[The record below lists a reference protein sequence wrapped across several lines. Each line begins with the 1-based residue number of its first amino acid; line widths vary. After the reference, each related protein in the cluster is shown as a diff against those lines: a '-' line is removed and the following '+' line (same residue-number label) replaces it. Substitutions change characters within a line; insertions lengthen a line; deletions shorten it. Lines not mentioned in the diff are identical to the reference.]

1 MYIIIGVIFLIS
13 LITLSLAGISHG
25 EVKNM
30 ISNPNLKYYYDDNQ
44 RLYLEFPVSWIEE
57 EDQSNSVLLSGDG
70 ASLEIF
76 ALIPTPGSNFASAE
90 TPIEQVANDL
100 IKSYKNIPTIHLDSY
115 KQFTIS
121 DTPGYY
127 LGISENQQGI
137 GPVIID
143 NFIVV
148 SGGLMYDIRYTV
160 PQSLYNQN
168 IPTRD
173 LILDTIA
180 VGYTYEKEVVPDLN
194 IIKSS
199 EATISS
205 SMPID
210 INKMTYCMGN
220 SVAHFHVGEPEW
232 EVYDPYCDQ
241 TYLIE

>member
-1 MYIIIGVIFLIS
+1 MYLIIGVILLIFI
-13 LITLSLAGISHG
+13 ITLSSGGVSHG
-25 EVKNM
+25 VVET
-30 ISNPNLKYYYDDNQ
+30 STANPNYKYYYDDNQ
-44 RLYLEFPVSWIEE
+44 RLYLEFPASWIKE
-57 EDQSNSVLLSGDG
+57 EDQSSSVLLTGDG
-70 ASLEIF
+70 VSLTIF
-76 ALIPTPGSNFASAE
+76 AFNPNQGSNFASAE

-100 IKSYKNIPTIHLDSY
+100 IQTYKNIPTIHLDSY
-115 KQFTIS
+115 TPFTIS

-127 LGISENQQGI
+127 LRISTNQQGVE
-137 GPVIID
+137 PVIID

-173 LILDTIA
+173 LILANIA
-180 VGYTYEKEVVPDLN
+180 VGYTYEKEVIPLLN
-194 IIKSS
+194 IIKSPES
-199 EATISS
+199 TIPP